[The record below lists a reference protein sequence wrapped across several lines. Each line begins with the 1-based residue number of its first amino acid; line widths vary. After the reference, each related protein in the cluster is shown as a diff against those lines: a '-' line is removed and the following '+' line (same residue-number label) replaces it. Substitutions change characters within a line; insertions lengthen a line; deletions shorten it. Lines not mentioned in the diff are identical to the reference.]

1 MGVRHRRRLP
11 ARTGG
16 VLARH
21 LRLARPGGPAQRVRA
36 AQGHAGRHR
45 PALPS
50 RPRCRAGSSAAPAD
64 ARLAGLGVRVPGD
77 HPAARRSGAVRRRP
91 RRCVHG
97 GRSLAAGL
105 RPVLRT
111 RAAALL
117 GAGDGRLPGRAD
129 DRRAW
134 LPALRGT
141 GRRLGLV
148 RGVPARLRP
157 CGEHGRHP
165 PQPAAAAPRPGHGGR
180 SDPGGA
186 PLPRRAR
193 DVPERGNRLPVDP
206 GHAAADPGVRADRFA
221 RGPRRLDRRE
231 VPRLVRLRRRRRDRV
246 QQGPDPG
253 QHRALLVHRRHR
265 LVVLAVLRA
274 PARAVADS
282 GRSHGRR
289 ADGLRRVPARDPAP
303 AALAGGTDVHRYP
316 TLERD
321 AARRPFRSYGAAGRA
336 GGGGAGVLPA
346 AAERFGRGPPMIDT
360 PACPVREAWA
370 AGRAARNAW
379 LTIPDAHLAET
390 VAARGMAEAV
400 TVDLQHGLFDHG
412 SAVSALRAI
421 AAHGCAPL
429 VRLPAV
435 DAAVIGY
442 MLDAGAAGVIA
453 PMVESAAEAEALA
466 APCRYPP
473 HGRRSHGPTRAALR
487 PGSDAFAAAEQA
499 IVLAMVETSEGLA
512 RCEDLAGVPG
522 LDGLFVGPGDLGL
535 SLGLGPG
542 QDREEPELVA
552 AFQRVLAACR
562 GAGKRTGIHA
572 GTASYAARMAVQG
585 FDLVTVWVDAVAIAS
600 TLAAA
605 ATTWTQQAGSLPK
618 PD

>member
-11 ARTGG
+11 ARAGG

-21 LRLARPGGPAQRVRA
+21 LRLARRGGPAQRVRA
-36 AQGHAGRHR
+36 AQGRAPRHR

-50 RPRCRAGSSAAPAD
+50 RPRCRAGSPAAPAD
-64 ARLAGLGVRVPGD
+64 ARLAGLGVRVPGH
-77 HPAARRSGAVRRRP
+77 HPAARRSRAVRRRP

-97 GRSLAAGL
+97 GGSLAAGL

-117 GAGDGRLPGRAD
+117 GAGDGRLPGRVD
-129 DRRAW
+129 DRCAW
-134 LPALRGT
+134 LPALRGA

-148 RGVPARLRP
+148 RGVPAWLRP

-165 PQPAAAAPRPGHGGR
+165 PQPAAPAPRPGHGGR

-193 DVPERGNRLPVDP
+193 DLPEGGDRLPVDP
-206 GHAAADPGVRADRFA
+206 RHAAADPGVRADRFA

-231 VPRLVRLRRRRRDRV
+231 VPDLVRLRRRRRDRV
-246 QQGPDPG
+246 QQGPDAG

-265 LVVLAVLRA
+265 LVVLSVLRA

-289 ADGLRRVPARDPAP
+289 ADGLRRVPARDPAA
-303 AALAGGTDVHRYP
+303 AALVGGTDVHRHP
-316 TLERD
+316 ALERD
-321 AARRPFRSYGAAGRA
+321 AARRPFRGDGAAGRA

-346 AAERFGRGPPMIDT
+346 AAGHFIWGAPMSDI
-360 PACPVREAWA
+360 PACPVRKAWA

-379 LTIPDAHLAET
+379 LTIPDAYLAET

-400 TVDLQHGLFDHG
+400 TVDLQHGLFDRR

-429 VRLPAV
+429 VRLPDV

-453 PMVESAAEAEALA
+453 PMVESAAEAEALVA
-466 APCRYPP
+466 ACRYPP
-473 HGRRSHGPTRAALR
+473 RGQRSHGPTRVALR
-487 PGSDAFAAAEQA
+487 PGADAFFAAEQA
-499 IVLAMVETSEGLA
+499 VVFAMIETREGLEQ
-512 RCEDLAGVPG
+512 CEALAAVDG
-522 LDGLFVGPGDLGL
+522 LDGLFVGPGEPGL
-535 SLGLGPG
+535 WLGLGPG
-542 QDREEPELVA
+542 RDREEPELVA

-572 GTASYAARMAVQG
+572 GSASYAARMAAQG
-585 FDLVTVWVDAVAIAS
+585 FDLVTVWVDVVAIAS

-605 ATTWTQQAGSLPK
+605 AATWTQQVGSLPK
-618 PD
+618 GG